1 MLSQP
6 KKKRPIFECIDVR
19 VTAQDV
25 QLKQPFVKIGR
36 MIATYEWDATTVDFG
51 EFAGGAALTNGI
63 QLIQKDQEVLCFPIK
78 TLFDHS
84 LLSYDS
90 RIEPDTKGVVK
101 QIHFASRLSFHK
113 FMGNEE
119 GIDVTEFP
127 LITRVQDDLSAR
139 GNSLSWMFEG
149 WAWDR

>member
-6 KKKRPIFECIDVR
+6 KKKRPVFECVDVR
-19 VTAQDV
+19 VVAQDI
-25 QLKQPFVKIGR
+25 QLKEPFVKIGR
-36 MIATYEWDATTVDFG
+36 LIVTYEWDATTVDFA
-51 EFAGGAALTNGI
+51 EFAGDTALTLGI
-63 QLIQKDQEVLCFPIK
+63 QLIQNKRQLLCHPIK
-78 TLFDHS
+78 SLFSHS
-84 LLSYDS
+84 LLAYDS

-101 QIHFASRLSFHK
+101 QVHFTSRLSFHK

-127 LITRVQDDLSAR
+127 LIVRVEDNLSAR
-139 GNSLSWMFEG
+139 GNSLDWMFEG